1 MVTNENKSKQRL
13 TPSQA
18 RSARRSRSKSRK
30 RFVRYGGVAAIGSV
44 SLLFIIA
51 LFLPGLPF
59 AGGGLFGENTPDGPG
74 LKIED
79 QGRTHI
85 AYEAD
90 HPEYNSKPATSGWHY
105 AQPLAPVRWGIHD
118 SYVADEYIVHNLE
131 HGGIGIHYDC
141 PEGCPEMLKQLS
153 ELVDRGVNGGLKILM
168 SPYPEMDSKIALTA
182 WTFLQ
187 TLDQFDEDMVKDFID
202 SHESSPNSPE
212 ANAR

>member
-1 MVTNENKSKQRL
+1 M
-13 TPSQA
+13 
-18 RSARRSRSKSRK
+18 
-30 RFVRYGGVAAIGSV
+30 
-44 SLLFIIA
+44 
-51 LFLPGLPF
+51 
-59 AGGGLFGENTPDGPG
+59 
-74 LKIED
+74 
-79 QGRTHI
+79 
-85 AYEAD
+85 
-90 HPEYNSKPATSGWHY
+90 
-105 AQPLAPVRWGIHD
+105 
-118 SYVADEYIVHNLE
+118 E